1 MNESGRRVRVEDDGP
16 VRHLVLDRPHKRNA
30 LDLELYRQL
39 HNAVDGAA
47 ADPAVR
53 VVLIR
58 GNGPTFSAGND
69 LDDLARL
76 ASHPTQA
83 RPWRPV
89 MLDAFSAIE
98 QMPKPT
104 IAVIHGACVGGA
116 CELAL
121 ACDLRVV
128 ATDARIGLIEARLGL
143 VPDLG
148 GCSRLPAVVGLGVA
162 KEMIMTGRLLDGDEA
177 KAVGL
182 ANRVARAQELEA
194 VTGELVEALLSCGPA
209 ATGLAKRILDAAA
222 KPGMDATL
230 EMEIAAQEQLA
241 ASSDFA
247 EGARAMREK
256 RTPRFTG
263 H

>member
-1 MNESGRRVRVEDDGP
+1 MNESERRVRVEDDGP
-16 VRHLVLDRPHKRNA
+16 VRHLVLDRPDKRNA
-30 LDLELYRQL
+30 LDIELYRQL
-39 HNAVDGAA
+39 HEAVDEAA

-58 GNGPTFSAGND
+58 GNGPVFSAGND

-76 ASHPTQA
+76 AANPTQA
-83 RPWRPV
+83 RPWRPL

-104 IAVIHGACVGGA
+104 IAVIHGACMGGA

-121 ACDLRVV
+121 ACDLRVM
-128 ATDARIGLIEARLGL
+128 ATEARIGLIEARLGL

-162 KEMIMTGRLLDGDEA
+162 KEMVMTGRLLDGNEA

-182 ANRVARAQELEA
+182 ANRAASADELEA
-194 VTGELVEALLSCGPA
+194 VTRELVDGLLSCGPA
-209 ATGLAKRILDAAA
+209 ATGMAKRILDVAA

-241 ASSDFA
+241 ASADFA
-247 EGARAMREK
+247 EGARATREK
-256 RTPRFTG
+256 RIPQFTG